1 MNTLT
6 STDWAAEYK
15 SLDMDVLKRI
25 NKWMTVA
32 IPVVGALPVAA
43 AFLVFRHQPGV
54 GLILMITVL
63 VFTLRQA
70 RKVYLLN
77 RKPVVY
83 SGIITDKNSSSHT
96 NESTKTSYETFY
108 IRILAQEAFE
118 IDWRGK
124 ADPLDKAN
132 KPVKLGCSSSLY
144 KILNQGQSI
153 TVMVLP
159 HEKEILKLFP
169 SN

>member
-1 MNTLT
+1 MKTLT

-15 SLDMDVLKRI
+15 SLDLDVLKRI
-25 NKWMTVA
+25 NTWMTLA

-54 GLILMITVL
+54 GLILMITIL

-70 RKVYLLN
+70 RKLYLLK

-83 SGIITDKNSSSHT
+83 SGIITDKISNSHT
-96 NESTKTSYETFY
+96 DDSTQTSYESFY
-108 IRILAQEAFE
+108 IRLFTQEAFE

-124 ADPLDKAN
+124 GDLLAKAN
-132 KPVKLGCSSSLY
+132 KPLKLRCSDSLY
-144 KILNQGQSI
+144 KNLTPGQTI
-153 TVMVLP
+153 TVLVLP
-159 HEKEILKLFP
+159 HEKEIFKLIP